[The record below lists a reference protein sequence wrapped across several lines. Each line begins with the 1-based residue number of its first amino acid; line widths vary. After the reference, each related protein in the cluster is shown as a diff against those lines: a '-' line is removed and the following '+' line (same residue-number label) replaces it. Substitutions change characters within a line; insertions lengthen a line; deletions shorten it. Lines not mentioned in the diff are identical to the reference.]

1 MCLDAKQL
9 QTELASGK
17 PHSHKHEAKDAE
29 LIKNAHATL
38 RKMEEEAKAE
48 VTVSR

>member
-1 MCLDAKQL
+1 MCLDARQL
-9 QTELASGK
+9 QAELVSGK
-17 PHSHKHEAKDAE
+17 AHSHKHEAKDAE

-38 RKMEEEAKAE
+38 RQMEEDAKAE